1 MRSLFASAFVAT
13 LLAASTASAQDA
25 PVAPAATAPAAT
37 VLEVT
42 PRRWDHRGQVTLR
55 AGISEGYRFTIRYE
69 DRGGVDPCDDGE
81 NKFCTGLSPLMLDAT
96 LGIGATRTL
105 EFEARTRLGL
115 LTDFDGSRPLQV
127 GLGLRTLS
135 DPEGP
140 LKFVLAAAMFLDVTS
155 DRRRAGGDFDLIL
168 RAEEGLQY
176 DINRWFGVYL
186 TAGESFGLMRNF
198 SCVVDANLG
207 VQFRAPP

>member
-1 MRSLFASAFVAT
+1 MRPLVASVFVAS
-13 LLAASTASAQDA
+13 LLATTAASAQDA
-25 PVAPAATAPAAT
+25 STNLALQSVQ
-37 VLEVT
+37 
-42 PRRWDHRGQVTLR
+42 RRWDHRGQITLR
-55 AGISEGYRFTIRYE
+55 AGLSEGYRFVIRYQ

-81 NKFCTGLSPLMLDAT
+81 NKFCTGLAPLMLDAT
-96 LGIGATRTL
+96 LGVGATRTL
-105 EFEARTRLGL
+105 EFEARTRLGV
-115 LTDFDGSRPLQV
+115 LTDFDNSRPLQV

-135 DPEGP
+135 DPDGP

-176 DINRWFGVYL
+176 DVNRWFGVYA

-198 SCVVDANLG
+198 SCVVDLNLG

>member
-1 MRSLFASAFVAT
+1 MRLALASFFAT
-13 LLAASTASAQDA
+13 LLAASAAGAQDA
-25 PVAPAATAPAAT
+25 PTNLALQSVA
-37 VLEVT
+37 
-42 PRRWDHRGQVTLR
+42 RRWDHRGQVTLR
-55 AGISEGYRFTIRYE
+55 AGLSEGYRFVIRYE

-81 NKFCTGLSPLMLDAT
+81 NKFCTALSPLMLDAA
-96 LGIGATRTL
+96 LGVGATRTL
-105 EFEARTRLGL
+105 EFEARTRLGV

-135 DPEGP
+135 DPDGP

-155 DRRRAGGDFDLIL
+155 DRRRPGGDFDLIV

-176 DINRWFGVYL
+176 DVNRWFGIYA
-186 TAGESFGLMRNF
+186 TAGESFGLLRNF
-198 SCVVDANLG
+198 SCVVDMNLG